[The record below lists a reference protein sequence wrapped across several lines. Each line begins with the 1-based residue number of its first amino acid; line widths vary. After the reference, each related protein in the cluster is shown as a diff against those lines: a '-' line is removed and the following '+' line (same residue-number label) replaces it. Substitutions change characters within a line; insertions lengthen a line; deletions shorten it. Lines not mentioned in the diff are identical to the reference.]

1 MLPADGVA
9 GTPWCSEALM
19 STTMTTDET
28 GGGGRSSGR
37 SAGRRPAVRS
47 VLIWVGVAAL
57 GAVAWTVLA
66 LARGETV
73 SALWIL
79 FAALCSYAIAYRF
92 YARFITY
99 KVLRADDRRATPA
112 ERLQNGIDFDVTD
125 RRVLFG
131 HHFAAIAGAGPL
143 VGPVLAAQMGYLP
156 GTIWIVVGVIFAGAV
171 QDVTVMFFSM
181 RRNGK
186 SLGQMVREEIG
197 IVGGIAALIAV
208 FAIMIIILAVLA
220 LIVVNALAESPWGVF
235 SIALTIPIALFMGV
249 YLRRIRPGRVLEAT
263 GIGVVLLLLAII
275 GGGWIQ
281 DTGLGDALTLS
292 KEWLVLALV
301 VYGFVAS
308 VLPVWLLLTPRDYLS
323 TFMKVGVIV
332 LLALGLLIARP
343 VLQAEAVTDFARE
356 GNGPVFAGSLFPFVF
371 ITIACGALSGFHA
384 LISSGTTPKML
395 AKESQVRLIGY
406 GGMLMESFVAISA
419 LIAACVIDQGLYFAM
434 NSPAGATGGT
444 VESAAAF
451 VQGLGFGTTAQDL
464 AAAAAAVQE
473 PSLIS
478 RTGGAPTLA
487 VGISQIFHE
496 AFGGNLQA
504 FWYHFAIMFEALFIL
519 TAVDAGTRVGRFML
533 QDSIGNVWKRFGDL
547 SWRPGNF
554 IASAVVVGLWGSVL
568 YIGVTDPLGG
578 VNQLFPLFGIANQ
591 LLAAIALTL
600 VTVLLIKHGK
610 LRYAWV
616 TGIPLV
622 WDLVVTMTASWQKVF
637 SDNPT
642 LGYFAQRQ
650 RYADAQAAG
659 EVLAPAKDADQMQQI
674 ITNSTLNGVLQS
686 FFAVLVL
693 VVVANAVVVI
703 VRAIRAGGSL
713 PTTEEPPTPSH
724 LVEPSGLFATPEEKR
739 ALAEHERLV
748 GAGSGRGAA
757 AHAEEV

>member
-1 MLPADGVA
+1 MLLPRGDAGVTAGVEAQMA
-9 GTPWCSEALM
+9 GT
-19 STTMTTDET
+19 MTKTDD
-28 GGGGRSSGR
+28 GGGSSSAGSGR
-37 SAGRRPAVRS
+37 SRPSMKS
-47 VLIWVGVAAL
+47 VLIWTAVAL
-57 GAVAWTVLA
+57 VGAVCWGVLA
-66 LARGETV
+66 IARGETI
-73 SALWIL
+73 SALWLL
-79 FAALCSYAIAYRF
+79 FAALSSYAIAYRF
-92 YARFITY
+92 YSRFITY

-112 ERLQNGIDFDVTD
+112 ERLENGVDFDVTD

-171 QDVTVMFFSM
+171 QDLTVMFFSM

-186 SLGQMVREEIG
+186 SLGQMIREEIG
-197 IVGGIAALIAV
+197 LVGGIAALIAV

-235 SIALTIPIALFMGV
+235 SIALTIPIALFMGL
-249 YLRRIRPGRVLEAT
+249 YLRVLRPGRVLEAT
-263 GIGVVLLLLAII
+263 GIGVALLLMAIV

-281 DTGLGDALTLS
+281 DTALGETLTLS

-301 VYGFVAS
+301 VYGFIAS

-323 TFMKVGVIV
+323 TFMKIGVIL
-332 LLALGLLIARP
+332 LLAVSLIVARP
-343 VLQAEAVTDFARE
+343 VIQAPAVSDFALE
-356 GNGPVFAGSLFPFVF
+356 GTGPVFAGSLFPFVF

-384 LISSGTTPKML
+384 LISSGTTPKMV

-419 LIAACVIDQGLYFAM
+419 LIAAVVIDQGLYFAM
-434 NSPAGATGGT
+434 NSPMGATGGT
-444 VESAAAF
+444 AESAATF
-451 VQGLGFGTTAQDL
+451 VQGLGFDTTAQSI
-464 AAAAAAVQE
+464 AAASAAVQE
-473 PSLIS
+473 DSLVS
-478 RTGGAPTLA
+478 RTGGAPALA
-487 VGISQIFHE
+487 VGLAQIFSQ
-496 AFGGNLQA
+496 AFGGGGQA

-533 QDSIGNVWKRFGDL
+533 QDTIGNVWKKFGDL
-547 SWRPGNF
+547 SWRPGNI
-554 IASAVVVGLWGSVL
+554 IASAIVVGLWGSVL

-616 TGIPLV
+616 TAIPLV
-622 WDLVVTMTASWQKVF
+622 WDLIVTMTASYQKVF
-637 SDNPT
+637 SDNPAI
-642 LGYFAQRQ
+642 GYFAQRT

-659 EVLAPAKDADQMQQI
+659 ELLAPAQDQAQMDQVI
-674 ITNSTLNGVLQS
+674 FNSTLNGILQS
-686 FFAVLVL
+686 FFAVLVI
-693 VVVANAVVVI
+693 VVVVHAAVVI
-703 VRAIRAGGSL
+703 AKAIRSGGL
-713 PTTEEPPTPSH
+713 PTTEEPAVESK
-724 LVEPSGLFATPEEKR
+724 LVEPAGLFPTAEEKR
-739 ALAEHERLV
+739 AMAERDQLV
-748 GAGSGRGAA
+748 GAGAGRSE
-757 AHAEEV
+757 AEQK

>member
-1 MLPADGVA
+1 
-9 GTPWCSEALM
+9 M
-19 STTMTTDET
+19 STTVSRHDT
-28 GGGGRSSGR
+28 GGGQSPNGGT
-37 SAGRRPAVRS
+37 ARRPSVRS
-47 VLIWVGVAAL
+47 VLVWLTVAVV
-57 GAVAWTVLA
+57 GAVCWGVLA
-66 LARGETV
+66 IARGETI
-73 SALWIL
+73 SALWLL

-92 YARFITY
+92 YSRFITY
-99 KVLRADDRRATPA
+99 KVLRADDERATPA
-112 ERLQNGIDFDVTD
+112 ERLENGVDFDVTD

-171 QDVTVMFFSM
+171 QDMTVLFFSM

-186 SLGQMVREEIG
+186 SLGQMIREEIG
-197 IVGGIAALIAV
+197 VVGGVAALIAV

-220 LIVVNALAESPWGVF
+220 LIVVNALAESPWGVW
-235 SIALTIPIALFMGV
+235 SIGLTIPIALFMGV
-249 YLRRIRPGRVLEAT
+249 YLRRLRPGRVLEAT
-263 GIGVVLLLLAII
+263 GIGVALLLLAIVS
-275 GGGWIQ
+275 GGWIE
-281 DTGLGDALTLS
+281 DSALGETLTLS

-332 LLALGLLIARP
+332 LLAISLIVARP
-343 VLQAEAVTDFARE
+343 VLQADAVTDFARE
-356 GNGPVFAGSLFPFVF
+356 GTGPVFAGSLFPFVF

-384 LISSGTTPKML
+384 LISSGTTPKMV

-406 GGMLMESFVAISA
+406 GGMLMESFVAVSA

-444 VESAAAF
+444 AESAAAF
-451 VQGLGFGTTAQDL
+451 VQGLGFDTTANQL
-464 AAAAAAVQE
+464 AQASAEVQE
-473 PSLIS
+473 DTLIS
-478 RTGGAPTLA
+478 RTGGAPALA
-487 VGISQIFHE
+487 VGLAQVFSQ
-496 AFGGNLQA
+496 AFGGGGQA

-533 QDSIGNVWKRFGDL
+533 QDTVGNVWKKFGDL
-547 SWRPGNF
+547 SWRPGNI

-600 VTVLLIKHGK
+600 CTVLLIKHGK

-616 TGIPLV
+616 PGIPLV

-637 SDNPT
+637 SGDPRV
-642 LGYFAQRQ
+642 GYFTQASVYR
-650 RYADAQAAG
+650 DAQDAG
-659 EVLAPAKDADQMQQI
+659 EVLAPATDQGQMDQVI
-674 ITNSTLNGVLQS
+674 FNSTLNGILQAV
-686 FFAVLVL
+686 FALLTL
-693 VVVANAVVVI
+693 VVAAHAAVVI
-703 VRAIRAGGSL
+703 MRAIRAGGL
-713 PTTEEPPTPSH
+713 PTTEEPAVPSK
-724 LVEPSGLFATPEEKR
+724 LVEPAGLFPTAEEKR
-739 ALAEHERLV
+739 AIAEHERLV
-748 GAGSGRGAA
+748 GAGAGRTE
-757 AHAEEV
+757 AEAK

>member
-1 MLPADGVA
+1 
-9 GTPWCSEALM
+9 M
-19 STTMTTDET
+19 STTATRDDAS
-28 GGGGRSSGR
+28 GGGQPPGGA
-37 SAGRRPAVRS
+37 AGRRSSVRS
-47 VLIWVGVAAL
+47 VAIWVAVAAV

-66 LARGETV
+66 LARGESI

-92 YARFITY
+92 YARFLTY
-99 KVLRADDRRATPA
+99 RVLGTDDRRATPA
-112 ERLQNGIDFDVTD
+112 ERLHNGVDYDVTD

-171 QDVTVMFFSM
+171 QDLTVLFFSM

-197 IVGGIAALIAV
+197 VVGGVAALIAV

-235 SIALTIPIALFMGV
+235 SIALTIPIALFMGL
-249 YLRRIRPGRVLEAT
+249 YLRRLRPGRVLEAT
-263 GIGVVLLLLAII
+263 GIGVALLLLAIV

-332 LLALGLLIARP
+332 LLALGLLISRP
-343 VLQAEAVTDFARE
+343 VLQAQAVTDFARE
-356 GNGPVFAGSLFPFVF
+356 GTGPVFAGQLFPFVF

-384 LISSGTTPKML
+384 LISSGTTPKMV

-434 NSPAGATGGT
+434 NSPAGATGGAVDT
-444 VESAAAF
+444 AATF
-451 VQGLGFGTTAQDL
+451 VQGLGFDTSAQDL

-473 PSLIS
+473 PTLIS

-487 VGISQIFHE
+487 IGISQIFSD
-496 AFGGNLQA
+496 AFGGGLQA

-547 SWRPGNF
+547 SWRPANV
-554 IASAVVVGLWGSVL
+554 IASAIVVGLWGSVL

-616 TGIPLV
+616 TGVPLV

-637 SDNPT
+637 SDVPAI
-642 LGYFAQRQ
+642 GYFAQAQ
-650 RYADAQAAG
+650 RYRDAQDAG
-659 EVLAPAKDADQMQQI
+659 ELLAPAQDQGQMDQVI
-674 ITNSTLNGVLQS
+674 FNSTLNGILQS

-693 VVVANAVVVI
+693 VVVANAVFVI
-703 VRAIRAGGSL
+703 ARAIRAGGL
-713 PTTEEPPTPSH
+713 PTTEEPPTPSE
-724 LVEPSGLFATPEEKR
+724 LVEPAGLWATAEEKR
-739 ALAEHERLV
+739 ALAEHDRLV
-748 GAGSGRGAA
+748 GSGAGSRDGGRP
-757 AHAEEV
+757 

>member
-1 MLPADGVA
+1 MTG
-9 GTPWCSEALM
+9 
-19 STTMTTDET
+19 TMTTTDDA
-28 GGGGRSSGR
+28 GGSP
-37 SAGRRPAVRS
+37 APGRRRPS
-47 VLIWVGVAAL
+47 LQSTLTWS
-57 GAVAWTVLA
+57 AVAVVGAICWGVLA
-66 LARGETV
+66 IARGETI
-73 SALWIL
+73 SALWLL

-92 YARFITY
+92 YSRFITY
-99 KVLRADDRRATPA
+99 RVLAADDRRATPA
-112 ERLQNGIDFDVTD
+112 ERLENGVDFDVTD

-171 QDVTVMFFSM
+171 QDLTVLFFSM

-186 SLGQMVREEIG
+186 SLGQMIREEIG
-197 IVGGIAALIAV
+197 LVGGIAALIAV

-235 SIALTIPIALFMGV
+235 SIGLTIPIALFMGV
-249 YLRRIRPGRVLEAT
+249 YLRRLRPGRVLEAT
-263 GIGVVLLLLAII
+263 GIGVALLLLAIVS
-275 GGGWIQ
+275 GGWIE

-292 KEWLVLALV
+292 KEWLVVALV

-323 TFMKVGVIV
+323 TFMKVGVIA
-332 LLALGLLIARP
+332 LLAVSLLIARP
-343 VLQAEAVTDFARE
+343 VLQADAVTDFARE
-356 GNGPVFAGSLFPFVF
+356 GTGPVFAGSLFPFVF

-384 LISSGTTPKML
+384 LISSGTTPKMV

-419 LIAACVIDQGLYFAM
+419 LIAAVVIDQGLYFAM

-444 VESAAAF
+444 AESAATF
-451 VQGLGFGTTAQDL
+451 VQGLGFDTTAQSI
-464 AAAAAAVQE
+464 AAASAAVQE
-473 PSLIS
+473 DSLVS
-478 RTGGAPTLA
+478 RTGGAPALA
-487 VGISQIFHE
+487 VGLAQVFSQ
-496 AFGGNLQA
+496 AFGGGGQA

-533 QDSIGNVWKRFGDL
+533 QDTLGNVWKKFGDL
-547 SWRPGNF
+547 SWRPGNI

-600 VTVLLIKHGK
+600 CTVLLIKHGK

-616 TGIPLV
+616 TGVPLV

-637 SDNPT
+637 SADPRV
-642 LGYFAQRQ
+642 GYFQQAQV
-650 RYADAQAAG
+650 YSDAQEAG
-659 EVLAPAKDADQMQQI
+659 EVLAPATDQGQMDQVI
-674 ITNSTLNGVLQS
+674 FNSTLNGILQAV
-686 FFAVLVL
+686 FALLTL
-693 VVVANAVVVI
+693 VVVVNAAVVI
-703 VRAIRAGGSL
+703 VKAIRANGL
-713 PTTEEPPTPSH
+713 PTTEEPAVPSKI
-724 LVEPSGLFATPEEKR
+724 VEPSGLFPTAEEKR
-739 ALAEHERLV
+739 AMAEHGRLV
-748 GAGSGRGAA
+748 GAGSGRSE
-757 AHAEEV
+757 AEEK

>member
-1 MLPADGVA
+1 VWTAVA
-9 GTPWCSEALM
+9 I
-19 STTMTTDET
+19 
-28 GGGGRSSGR
+28 
-37 SAGRRPAVRS
+37 V
-47 VLIWVGVAAL
+47 

-66 LARGETV
+66 LARGESV

-79 FAALCSYAIAYRF
+79 FAALASYAIAYRF
-92 YARFITY
+92 YSRFIAY
-99 KVLRADDRRATPA
+99 RALGVDDRRATPA
-112 ERLQNGIDFDVTD
+112 ERLHNGVDFDVTD

-171 QDVTVMFFSM
+171 QDMVVLFFSM

-197 IVGGIAALIAV
+197 IVGGVAALIAV
-208 FAIMIIILAVLA
+208 FAIMILILAVLA

-249 YLRRIRPGRVLEAT
+249 YLRVLRPGRVLEAT
-263 GIGVVLLLLAII
+263 GIGVVLLLLAIV
-275 GGGWIQ
+275 GGGWIEG
-281 DTGLGDALTLS
+281 TGLADALTLS

-332 LLALGLLIARP
+332 LLAIGLLIARP
-343 VLQAEAVTDFARE
+343 VLQADAVSQFALA
-356 GNGPVFAGSLFPFVF
+356 GTGPVFAGSLFPFVF

-384 LISSGTTPKML
+384 LISSGTTPKMV
-395 AKESQVRLIGY
+395 AKESHVRLIGY

-419 LIAACVIDQGLYFAM
+419 LIAAVVIDQGLYFAM
-434 NSPAGATGGT
+434 NAPAGATGGT
-444 VESAAAF
+444 PETAAAF
-451 VQGLGFGTTAQDL
+451 VNGLGFSTSAQDL
-464 AAAAAAVQE
+464 AAASAAVQE

-487 VGISQIFHE
+487 VGISEIFHN

-533 QDSIGNVWKRFGDL
+533 QDTIGNVWKRFGDL
-547 SWRPGNF
+547 SWRPGNV
-554 IASAVVVGLWGSVL
+554 IASAVVVGLWGSML

-600 VTVLLIKHGK
+600 ATVLLVKHGK
-610 LRYAWV
+610 LRYAWITAV
-616 TGIPLV
+616 PLA

-637 SDNPT
+637 SDNPAI
-642 LGYFAQRQ
+642 GYFAQRA
-650 RYADAQAAG
+650 RYADALDAG
-659 EVLAPAKDADQMQQI
+659 EVLPPAQDVGQMQQVV
-674 ITNSTLNGVLQS
+674 TNSTINGVLQA
-686 FFAVLVL
+686 FFALLVL
-693 VVVANAVVVI
+693 VVFVNALVVVARA
-703 VRAIRAGGSL
+703 VRTRGTL
-713 PTTEEPPTPSH
+713 PTTEEPAVPSAI
-724 LVEPSGLFATPEEKR
+724 VEPAGLFATAEEKR
-739 ALAEHERLV
+739 AMAEHERLV
-748 GAGSGRGAA
+748 GAGRDRS
-757 AHAEEV
+757 